1 MLQHFIE
8 PFSMLI
14 HWTADL
20 FGGSYGIAIIF
31 LTILIRSLLAPMM
44 VQQYIRQF
52 HLRKR
57 MDKAKPELSAIQER
71 MKTANGTEE
80 KQKIQ
85 AEMMAL
91 YKKHNINP
99 LSAIGCMPI
108 IIQMPILMGFY
119 YAIRYSHEI
128 ASHHFLWFNLGH
140 TDLALTIIAGI
151 VYFLQFKI
159 SQKWMPAADSSQQQS
174 MQWIGL
180 MSPVMIVFASMSTS
194 AALPLYWVVGGIFL
208 IGQSYVCHLVTERME
223 KKISVPAK

>member
-1 MLQHFIE
+1 MQHLIE
-8 PFSMLI
+8 PFSILI

-20 FGGSYGIAIIF
+20 FSGNYGIAIIF

-52 HLRKR
+52 HLKKR
-57 MDKAKPELSAIQER
+57 MDKVKPELNTIQER
-71 MKTANGTEE
+71 MKKAEGMEE

-140 TDLALTIIAGI
+140 TDLTLTIIAGV
-151 VYFLQFKI
+151 VYFLQFKV
-159 SQKWMPAADSSQQQS
+159 SQKWMPAADKSQQQS

-180 MSPVMIVFASMSTS
+180 ASPVMIIFASMSTS
-194 AALPLYWVVGGIFL
+194 AAMPLYWVVGGIFL
-208 IGQSYVCHLVTERME
+208 IGQSYFCHLVTDHLE
-223 KKISVPAK
+223 KKVSLPAE